1 MTMASL
7 RTESAL
13 ERAFRYFSPDHSP
26 ANLRAAARE
35 LIAERRRFR
44 ASIARRLAGKRADM
58 RRHAREHGVPASAPF
73 LADLSRH
80 MREDMTR
87 HAPRRA
93 TLDSMRREL
102 SALHE
107 AEDWRQ
113 SESYAAWR
121 RALPPRARDGADINR
136 AMDIALAR
144 VLVHGIRI
152 LERESR

>member
-13 ERAFRYFSPDHSP
+13 ERAFRYFSPDHTT

-58 RRHAREHGVPASAPF
+58 RRHAREHGIPASAPF

-102 SALHE
+102 SALRE

-121 RALPPRARDGADINR
+121 RASSARARRRGHKSRHGHR
-136 AMDIALAR
+136 ACAR
-144 VLVHGIRI
+144 ARPWNPNP
-152 LERESR
+152 